1 MSTVAPEY
9 APPGA
14 ALVAA
19 SMPMGT
25 GSTDMDDVVS
35 AMRTQLRRWF
45 GASVESWT
53 HLRTDVIPHGLPD
66 QSPPFVPKRAVR
78 LSDGLYV
85 CGDHR
90 DTGSLQ
96 GALYSGRRTAARLAF
111 DRTESS
117 RP

>member
-1 MSTVAPEY
+1 MSAVAPEY

-19 SMPMGT
+19 SMPTGT
-25 GSTDMDDVVS
+25 EPTHADDVVA
-35 AMRTQLRRWF
+35 AMRTQLRQWF
-45 GASVESWT
+45 GAAVESWT

-66 QSPPFVPKRAVR
+66 QSPPFVPKRTVR
-78 LSDGLYV
+78 LRSGLYV

-117 RP
+117 RT